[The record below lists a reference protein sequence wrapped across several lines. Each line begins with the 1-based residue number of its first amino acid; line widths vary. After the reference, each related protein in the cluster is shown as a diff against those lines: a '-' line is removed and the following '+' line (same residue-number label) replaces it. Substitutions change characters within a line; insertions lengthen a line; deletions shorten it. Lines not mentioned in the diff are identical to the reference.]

1 MATILND
8 VTSISSGMS
17 QNQWVKCLCQV
28 VEIIK
33 VCPINF
39 CRIQRHN
46 KTQGG
51 PMAAL
56 TPFSL
61 AKMHFTSKRILRKE
75 GLKNVYN
82 LLGSFLLTS
91 RCDKYYIN

>member
-17 QNQWVKCLCQV
+17 QNQWIKCLCQV
-28 VEIIK
+28 VEIVK
-33 VCPINF
+33 VCPINL
-39 CRIQRHN
+39 CRLQRHN
-46 KTQGG
+46 ETQGG

-61 AKMHFTSKRILRKE
+61 AKIYFISKRILSKE

>member
-8 VTSISSGMS
+8 VTSISRGMP

-46 KTQGG
+46 KIQGVR
-51 PMAAL
+51 MAAL
-56 TPFSL
+56 TAFSI
-61 AKMHFTSKRILRKE
+61 AKM
-75 GLKNVYN
+75 
-82 LLGSFLLTS
+82 
-91 RCDKYYIN
+91 